1 MDRWTRILLVA
12 LIVAYIPGTPG
23 LGVDTRD
30 QTAAPAFLGYLYG
43 AAFFAPLVA
52 LAASWKWPMPARW
65 LAILSGLLAIALPG
79 LDLAGVL
86 AGPPPAAMIVL
97 NVVLVALGLAIM
109 WRATRIEMMPGPA

>member
-12 LIVAYIPGTPG
+12 LAVAYLPGTPG
-23 LGVDTRD
+23 LGIDTRD
-30 QTAAPAFLGYLYG
+30 QTAVPAALGYIYG
-43 AAFFAPLVA
+43 VAFFTPLVA

-65 LAILSGLLAIALPG
+65 LAIVSGLLAIALPG

-86 AGPPPAAMIVL
+86 AGPAPAGMVVL
-97 NVVLVALGLAIM
+97 NVVLIALGLAIT